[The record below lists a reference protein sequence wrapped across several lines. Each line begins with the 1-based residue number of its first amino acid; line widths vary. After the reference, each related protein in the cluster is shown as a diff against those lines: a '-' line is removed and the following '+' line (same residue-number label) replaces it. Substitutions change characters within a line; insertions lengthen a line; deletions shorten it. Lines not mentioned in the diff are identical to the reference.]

1 MFGSSLS
8 PCIEFRFL
16 VWYDSHTF
24 GTVSSTIR
32 GVLMSKSS
40 AKPAL
45 SRLTAILIAGGLLA
59 VHAQQPQPAVDRL
72 TSALPQRAVINQ
84 YCVGCH
90 NDKVKTGGLALDSI
104 NVESPNQ
111 NPEVWEKVVHKL
123 RARYMPPAGLPRPDE
138 KAYQSLVSYLETS
151 LDQLSAANPNPGRT
165 ATLRRL
171 TRTEYQ
177 NAIRDLLGLQVDVTQ
192 LLPTDESSFGF
203 DNITVGELSPTL
215 LERYLSAAR
224 KISRLAIGSP
234 VRAPGGETILIPPDL
249 TQEEHFDELPLGT
262 RGGTAVQHVF
272 PQDAHYEIQLQLSR
286 DRNEHI
292 EGLAGPTDVE
302 LLLDGER
309 VQLFTVKPANIIT
322 GIRNANSTPSDDDV
336 DKHLHIRI
344 PVTAGPH
351 TLAVA
356 FPKNDPSLLLET
368 ERQPYQAHFNMY
380 RHPRI
385 HPALYS
391 IVVVG
396 PYDATGAGD
405 TPSRRRIFVCHPAKP
420 SEEEGCAKQILSNF
434 ARRAYRR
441 PVTDADLEMPLKFYR
456 DARASEDFEGGIE
469 KGLRSLLISPEFLFR
484 VERDP
489 AGIAPNS
496 AYRLTDLELA
506 SRLSFFLWSSIPDDE
521 LLNLAIAAK
530 LSEPAVLEKQVRRM
544 LADPRSA
551 SLVNNF
557 ADQWLYLRNLETIIP
572 DAREFPDFDDNL
584 RRAMRRETELFFESI
599 IREDRNVVDLLSANY
614 TFLNERLAKHYGIPN
629 VYDSNFRRVTF
640 DANSGRGGL
649 LGQASILTVTSYAD
663 RTSPVVRGKWVLT
676 NIVGSPP
683 PPPPPNV
690 PPLKTDG
697 STGKV
702 MTMRERMAAHRAN
715 QPCAG
720 CHKLMDPV
728 GFALENY
735 DAVGRWRTAEQD
747 VPIDAAGGL
756 PDGSQFVGVSGL
768 RQALLSRPDLFVTT
782 LTEKLLTYG
791 LGRGLESY
799 DAAAVRKIV
808 RDASNDDYRFA
819 SLILGI
825 VNSTPFQKR
834 RSL

>member
-1 MFGSSLS
+1 MST
-8 PCIEFRFL
+8 FR
-16 VWYDSHTF
+16 
-24 GTVSSTIR
+24 
-32 GVLMSKSS
+32 
-40 AKPAL
+40 
-45 SRLTAILIAGGLLA
+45 RLTAVLIAGGVLA
-59 VHAQQPQPAVDRL
+59 VHAQQPQPASERVA
-72 TSALPQRAVINQ
+72 SASPQRAVINQ

-90 NDKVKTGGLALDSI
+90 NGKLKTGGLALDSV
-104 NVESPNQ
+104 NVENPNQ

-123 RARYMPPAGLPRPDE
+123 RARYMPPVGQPRPDE

-165 ATLRRL
+165 AALRRL

-192 LLPTDESSFGF
+192 LLPADESSFGF

-215 LERYLSAAR
+215 LERYLTAAR

-234 VRAPGGETILIPPDL
+234 PRAPGGETILVPPDL
-249 TQEEHFDELPLGT
+249 TQEEHVDELPFGT
-262 RGGTAVQHVF
+262 RGGTAVPYVF
-272 PQDAHYEIQLQLSR
+272 PQNAQYEIQLQLSR

-302 LLLDGER
+302 LLLDGQR
-309 VQLFTVKPANIIT
+309 VQLFTVKPVNNVT
-322 GIRNANSTPSDDDV
+322 GIRNANSIPSDDDV

-351 TLAVA
+351 TLGVT

-405 TPSRRRIFVCHPAKP
+405 TPSRRRIFTCHPAKP
-420 SEEEGCAKQILSNF
+420 SEEEGCATEILANF

-441 PVTDADLEMPLKFYR
+441 PVTDHDLQMPLTFFR
-456 DARASEDFEGGIE
+456 DARTSEGFEGGIE
-469 KGLRSLLISPEFLFR
+469 RGLRSLLISPEFLFR
-484 VERDP
+484 VEHDP
-489 AGIAPNS
+489 AGVAPNTV
-496 AYRLTDLELA
+496 YRLTDLELA

-521 LLNLAIAAK
+521 LLNLAIASK
-530 LSEPAVLEKQVRRM
+530 LSQPAVLEKLVRRM

-584 RRAMRRETELFFESI
+584 RQAMRRETELFFESM
-599 IREDRNVVDLLSANY
+599 IREDRNVIDLLSANY

-640 DANSGRGGL
+640 DANSARGGL

-663 RTSPVVRGKWVLT
+663 RTSPVIRGKWILT

-683 PPPPPNV
+683 PSPPPNV
-690 PPLKTDG
+690 PPLKNDG
-697 STGKV
+697 SAGKA

-720 CHKLMDPV
+720 CHRLMDPV
-728 GFALENY
+728 GFSLENY
-735 DAVGRWRTAEQD
+735 DAVGRWRTTEQD
-747 VPIDAAGGL
+747 VPIDASGNL
-756 PDGSQFVGVSGL
+756 PDGSQFVGVAGL
-768 RQALLSRPDLFVTT
+768 RQALLSRPELFVTT

-808 RDASNDDYRFA
+808 RDARNDDYRFS
-819 SLILGI
+819 SLVLGI
-825 VNSTPFQKR
+825 VTSTPFQLR
-834 RSL
+834 RSQ

>member
-1 MFGSSLS
+1 MSSS
-8 PCIEFRFL
+8 GKSTFR
-16 VWYDSHTF
+16 
-24 GTVSSTIR
+24 
-32 GVLMSKSS
+32 
-40 AKPAL
+40 
-45 SRLTAILIAGGLLA
+45 RLTAVFIAGGFLA
-59 VHAQQPQPAVDRL
+59 VHAQQPQPPGERL
-72 TSALPQRAVINQ
+72 TSASPQRALINQ

-90 NDKVKTGGLALDSI
+90 NDKLKTGGLTLDSV
-104 NVESPNQ
+104 NVENPNQ

-192 LLPTDESSFGF
+192 LLPADESSFGF

-215 LERYLSAAR
+215 LERYLAAAR

-234 VRAPGGETILIPPDL
+234 ARAPGGETILLPPDL
-249 TQEEHFDELPLGT
+249 TQEEHFDELPFGT
-262 RGGTAVQHVF
+262 RGGTAVHYVF
-272 PQDAHYEIQLQLSR
+272 PQDAHYDIQLQLSR

-309 VQLFTVKPANIIT
+309 VQLFTVKPVNNVT
-322 GIRNANSTPSDDDV
+322 GIRNANSIPSDDDV

-351 TLAVA
+351 TLGVT

-405 TPSRRRIFVCHPAKP
+405 TPSRRRIFVCHPATP
-420 SEEEGCAKQILSNF
+420 SEEEGCARQILSNF

-441 PVTDADLEMPLKFYR
+441 PMTDADLQMPLTFYR
-456 DARASEDFEGGIE
+456 EARTNEGFEGGIE
-469 KGLRSLLISPEFLFR
+469 RGLRSLLISPEFLFR
-484 VERDP
+484 VEKDP
-489 AGIAPNS
+489 AGIAPNT

-521 LLNLAIAAK
+521 LLNLAIGAK
-530 LSEPAVLEKQVRRM
+530 LSEPAVREKQVRRM

-584 RRAMRRETELFFESI
+584 RQAMRRETELFFESI
-599 IREDRNVVDLLSANY
+599 IREDRNSVDLLSANY

-640 DANSGRGGL
+640 DPNSVRGGL
-649 LGQASILTVTSYAD
+649 LGQGSILTVTSYAD
-663 RTSPVVRGKWVLT
+663 RTSPVIRGKWILT

-683 PPPPPNV
+683 PSPPPNV
-690 PPLKTDG
+690 PPLKNDG
-697 STGKV
+697 SAGKA

-728 GFALENY
+728 GFSLENY
-735 DAVGRWRTAEQD
+735 DAVGRWRTTEQD
-747 VPIDAAGGL
+747 VPIDASGNL

-768 RQALLSRPDLFVTT
+768 RQALLSRPELFVTT
-782 LTEKLLTYG
+782 LTQKLLTYG

-808 RDASNDDYRFA
+808 RDARNDDYRFS

-825 VNSTPFQKR
+825 VNSTPFQMR
-834 RSL
+834 RSQ

>member
-1 MFGSSLS
+1 
-8 PCIEFRFL
+8 
-16 VWYDSHTF
+16 
-24 GTVSSTIR
+24 
-32 GVLMSKSS
+32 MSGRSI
-40 AKPAL
+40 
-45 SRLTAILIAGGLLA
+45 SRLTVLLIAGGFFALP
-59 VHAQQPQPAVDRL
+59 AQQPQPVGERPPVA
-72 TSALPQRAVINQ
+72 SAQRALINQ

-90 NDKVKTGGLALDSI
+90 STKLKSGGLALDTVS
-104 NVESPNQ
+104 VESLNQ
-111 NPEVWEKVVHKL
+111 NTEIWEKVLHKV
-123 RARYMPPAGLPRPDE
+123 RARYMPPAGMPRPDE

-177 NAIRDLLGLQVDVTQ
+177 NSIRDLLGLQVDVAQ
-192 LLPTDESSFGF
+192 LLPGDESSFGF

-224 KISRLAIGSP
+224 KISRLAVGSP
-234 VRAPGGETILIPPDL
+234 VRSPGGDTILIPPDL
-249 TQEEHFDELPLGT
+249 TQEEHFDELPFGT
-262 RGGTAVQHVF
+262 RGGTAVHYTF
-272 PQDAHYEIQLQLSR
+272 PQNAQYEIQLQLSR

-292 EGLAGPTDVE
+292 EGLGEPADVE

-322 GIRNANSTPSDDDV
+322 GIRNANSIPNDDLV
-336 DKHLHIRI
+336 DKHLHVRI

-351 TLAVA
+351 TLGVT
-356 FPKNDPSLLLET
+356 FPKNDPSLLQET

-391 IVVVG
+391 IVVIG

-420 SEEEGCAKQILSNF
+420 SEEDGCAKQILSNLV
-434 ARRAYRR
+434 RRAYRR
-441 PVTDADLEMPLKFYR
+441 PATDADLQMPLKFYR
-456 DARASEDFEGGIE
+456 DTRTSEGFEAGIE
-469 KGLRSLLISPEFLFR
+469 RGLRSLLISPEFLFR
-484 VERDP
+484 VEQDP
-489 AGIAPNS
+489 VGVAPNA

-506 SRLSFFLWSSIPDDE
+506 SRLSFFLWSSIPDEE
-521 LLNLAIAAK
+521 LLDLAIAGK
-530 LSEPAVLEKQVRRM
+530 LQEPAVLEKQVRRM
-544 LADPRSA
+544 LGDARSE

-572 DAREFPDFDDNL
+572 DARLFPDFDDNL
-584 RRAMRRETELFFESI
+584 RQAMRRETELFFESI
-599 IREDRNVVDLLSANY
+599 MRENRNVLDLLSANY
-614 TFLNERLAKHYGIPN
+614 TFVNERLAKHYGIPN

-640 DANSGRGGL
+640 DANSARGGL
-649 LGQASILTVTSYAD
+649 LGQGSILTVTSYAD
-663 RTSPVVRGKWVLT
+663 RTSPVIRGKWILT
-676 NIVGSPP
+676 NIVGLPP

-690 PPLKTDG
+690 PPLQGNG
-697 STGKV
+697 STGKLL
-702 MTMRERMAAHRAN
+702 TMRERMAAHRAN

-720 CHKLMDPV
+720 CHRLMDPV
-728 GFALENY
+728 GFSLENY
-735 DAVGRWRTAEQD
+735 DAVGRWRTTDEDAS
-747 VPIDAAGGL
+747 IDASGNL
-756 PDGSQFVGVSGL
+756 PDGNQFGGVNGL
-768 RQALLSRPDLFVTT
+768 RQALLSRPELFVST

-808 RDASNDDYRFA
+808 SDARGNDYRFS

-825 VNSTPFQKR
+825 VNSTPFQMR
-834 RSL
+834 RSQ

>member
-1 MFGSSLS
+1 
-8 PCIEFRFL
+8 
-16 VWYDSHTF
+16 
-24 GTVSSTIR
+24 
-32 GVLMSKSS
+32 
-40 AKPAL
+40 
-45 SRLTAILIAGGLLA
+45 LIAGGFLA
-59 VHAQQPQPAVDRL
+59 VHAQQPQPPVERL
-72 TSALPQRAVINQ
+72 TSAPAQRAVINQ

-90 NDKVKTGGLALDSI
+90 NDKLKAGGLALDSVH
-104 NVESPNQ
+104 VENPNQ
-111 NPEVWEKVVHKL
+111 NPEVWEKVTHKL
-123 RARYMPPAGLPRPDE
+123 RTRYMPPVGLPRPDE

-151 LDQLSAANPNPGRT
+151 LDQLSAVNPNPGRT

-215 LERYLSAAR
+215 LERYLAAAR

-234 VRAPGGETILIPPDL
+234 ARAPGGETILLPPDL
-249 TQEEHFDELPLGT
+249 TQEEHFDELPFGT
-262 RGGTAVQHVF
+262 RGGTAVHYVF
-272 PQDAHYEIQLQLSR
+272 PQDAHYDIQLQLSR

-309 VQLFTVKPANIIT
+309 VQVFTVKPVNNIT
-322 GIRNANSTPSDDDV
+322 GIRNANSIPSDDDV

-344 PVTAGPH
+344 SVTAGPH
-351 TLAVA
+351 TLGVT
-356 FPKNDPSLLLET
+356 FPKNDPSLLLES

-420 SEEEGCAKQILSNF
+420 SEEEGCAKQIISNF

-441 PVTDADLEMPLKFYR
+441 PVTDADLLMPLKLYQ
-456 DARASEDFEGGIE
+456 DARTSEGFEGGIE
-469 KGLRSLLISPEFLFR
+469 RGLRSLLISPEFLFR
-484 VERDP
+484 VEHDP
-489 AGIAPNS
+489 AGIAPNTV
-496 AYRLTDLELA
+496 YRLSDLELA

-521 LLNLAIAAK
+521 LLNLAMAAK

-572 DAREFPDFDDNL
+572 DARAFPDFDDNL
-584 RRAMRRETELFFESI
+584 RQAMRRETELFFESI

-640 DANSGRGGL
+640 DANSVRGGL
-649 LGQASILTVTSYAD
+649 LGQGSILTVTSYPD
-663 RTSPVVRGKWVLT
+663 RTSPVIRGKWILA

-683 PPPPPNV
+683 PSPPPNV
-690 PPLKTDG
+690 PPLKNGG
-697 STGKV
+697 SAGKA

-720 CHKLMDPV
+720 CHRLMDPV
-728 GFALENY
+728 GFSLENY

-747 VPIDAAGGL
+747 VPIDASGNL

-768 RQALLSRPDLFVTT
+768 RQALLSRPELFVTT
-782 LTEKLLTYG
+782 VTEKLLTYG
-791 LGRGLESY
+791 LGRGLGSY

-808 RDASNDDYRFA
+808 RDARNDDYRFS
-819 SLILGI
+819 SLVLGI
-825 VNSTPFQKR
+825 VNSTPFQMR